1 MAKKARRG
9 LLGTL
14 GFRVLSISFVFL
26 AVPLIIY
33 SVVLYFVD
41 YKEFVKN
48 LFEEMELTV
57 TEETAWIGEK
67 EIYHINTLHLIQQF
81 IGAFHLTDKEET
93 HNQINKILQGF
104 ILHDDINAIIYC
116 EVNAEGNLVAKTSTL
131 SSYIGV
137 DFTHYFPELG
147 NVDKYVLIANDPIF
161 GYSMYI
167 VNKVQDKK
175 VKAVVITVISLP
187 KLISGMTSVQK
198 DKDISVSVTDE
209 LGLIISSTNANLVN
223 KSLKTKEFSVKD
235 ISYVPFGKEFTLNG
249 VKSFFVEK
257 QIPRTTNYLLISA
270 SEIAVLSQFKSFLYR
285 LGFFLLLVVT
295 TGGLATYLV
304 TLRMARPMKQLAR
317 VMGSVGTGHLEATY
331 KSDKYGF
338 EINHLGDAFN
348 QMRDDLFTYIE
359 EVKKEK
365 GLKEAFEKELQIGH
379 QIQRALLP
387 SGDAV
392 ISGVDIATFYS
403 AAKEVAGDF
412 FDYLELDDNQVLIT
426 IADGVGKGISSCLY
440 SFDLRSI
447 LKTAALEK
455 RPLDEL
461 IQRTNSIFCLDTKDS
476 CNFVTLVTGI
486 LDKQE
491 KTFQFTNAGHLPVMV
506 KRQNS
511 TFEMFTTKGIALGIK
526 ELDNVELATIKIE
539 AGDYL
544 VFYTDGVT
552 EAQNAK
558 DELYTEGRLIESI
571 KKFNGSSSKE
581 LVEHIMQGVQS
592 FVQEKE
598 QFDDITLLV
607 FRLQ

>member
-26 AVPLIIY
+26 AIPLIIY
-33 SVVLYFVD
+33 SIILYFVD

-57 TEETAWIGEK
+57 TEETNWIGEK

-81 IGAFHLTDKEET
+81 IGAFHLSEKEET
-93 HNQINKILQGF
+93 HSQINKILQGF
-104 ILHDDINAIIYC
+104 IVHDDIDAIIYC
-116 EVNAEGNLVAKTSTL
+116 EMNSEGNLVAKTSTL
-131 SSYIGV
+131 ASYVGV
-137 DFTHYFPELG
+137 DFTHYFPAFE
-147 NVDKYVLIANDPIF
+147 NIDKYVLIAKDPIF

-167 VNKVQDKK
+167 VNKVQDNKIH
-175 VKAVVITVISLP
+175 AVVITVISLE
-187 KLISGMTSVQK
+187 KLVSLMPSVQK
-198 DKDISVSVTDE
+198 DKDISVSVMDD
-209 LGLIISSTNANLVN
+209 LGKIIYSTNANLVN
-223 KSLKTKEFSVKD
+223 KSIKNKD
-235 ISYVPFGKEFTLNG
+235 YSFRNISYVPFGKEFTLNG

-257 QIPRTTNYLLISA
+257 IIPRTSSYLVISA
-270 SEIAVLSQFKSFLYR
+270 TEVVVLAQFKIFLYR
-285 LGFFLLLVVT
+285 LGFFLFIVVT
-295 TGGLATYLV
+295 TGGFATYLV

-317 VMGSVGTGHLEATY
+317 VMGSVGSGHLQATY
-331 KSDKYGF
+331 QKDRYGF
-338 EINHLGDAFN
+338 EINHLGDTFN
-348 QMRDDLFTYIE
+348 QMRNDLVTYIE

-387 SGDAV
+387 SGDVA

-412 FDYLELDDNQVLIT
+412 FDYLELDDNQVIIT

-447 LKTAALEK
+447 LKTAALEN

-461 IQRTNSIFCLDTKDS
+461 IKRTNNIFCLDTKDS

-486 LDKQE
+486 LDKHE

-526 ELDNVELATIKIE
+526 ELDNVELQTIKIE

-558 DELYTEGRLIESI
+558 NELYTEERLKESI
-571 KKFNGSSSKE
+571 KSFNGSSSKE
-581 LVEHIMQGVQS
+581 LVEHIMQGVQT

-598 QFDDITLLV
+598 QYDDITLLV
-607 FRLQ
+607 FKLQ

>member
-1 MAKKARRG
+1 MAKKASRG

-14 GFRVLSISFVFL
+14 GFRVLSISFTFL

-41 YKEFVKN
+41 YKEYVKN
-48 LFEEMELTV
+48 LFEEMEMTV
-57 TEETAWIGEK
+57 TEETSWIGEK

-81 IGAFHLTDKEET
+81 IGAFHLTEKEET
-93 HNQINKILQGF
+93 HNQINKIMQGF
-104 ILHDDINAIIYC
+104 VVHDDIDAIVYC
-116 EVNAEGNLVAKTSTL
+116 ELNQEGRLVAKTSTL
-131 SSYIGV
+131 ESYIGI
-137 DFTHYFPELG
+137 DFTHYFPDFQ

-167 VNKVQDKK
+167 VNKVQDSKI
-175 VKAVVITVISLP
+175 KAAVITVISLS
-187 KLISGMTSVQK
+187 KLTAGMSSAQK
-198 DKDISVSVTDE
+198 GKDISISVRDE
-209 LGLIISSTNANLVN
+209 LGVIIFSTNKNLEN
-223 KSLKTKEFSVKD
+223 KSLKTKN
-235 ISYVPFGKEFTLNG
+235 ISYIPFGKEFTLNN
-249 VKSFFVEK
+249 VKSFIVEK
-257 QIPRTTNYLLISA
+257 QIPRTSNYLIISA
-270 SEIAVLSQFKSFLYR
+270 SEIVVLAQFKIFLYR
-285 LGFFLLLVVT
+285 LGFFLFIVVT
-295 TGGLATYLV
+295 IGGLATYLV

-317 VMGSVGTGHLEATY
+317 VMSSVGGGHLESTY
-331 KSDKYGF
+331 HKDKYGF

-348 QMRDDLFTYIE
+348 QMRNDLVTYIE

-379 QIQRALLP
+379 QIQKALLP
-387 SGDAV
+387 SGDVV

-412 FDYLELDDNQVLIT
+412 FDYLEIDDNQVIIT

-447 LKTAALEK
+447 LKTAALEN

-461 IQRTNSIFCLDTKDS
+461 IKRANNIFCLDTKDS
-476 CNFVTLVTGI
+476 CNFVTLVTGM
-486 LDKQE
+486 LNKNE
-491 KTFQFTNAGHLPVMV
+491 KMFQFTNAGHLPVMV
-506 KRQNS
+506 KRQNG

-526 ELDNVELATIKIE
+526 ELDNVELETIKIE

-544 VFYTDGVT
+544 VLYTDGVT
-552 EAQNAK
+552 EAQNVK
-558 DELYTEGRLIESI
+558 DELYTEQRLQESI
-571 KKFNGSSSKE
+571 KSFTGSSSKE
-581 LVEHIMQGVQS
+581 LVEHIMNGVQA

-598 QFDDITLLV
+598 QFDDITLVV